1 MIQEVRGRGRIQLFR
16 TLMVVATLALATSCG
31 TAGASPKDEAT
42 RYAAQI
48 YAVESELV
56 HAARSQDVE
65 RFQLALA
72 DGETT
77 LPKIKPPPWAREDH
91 GLLTKE
97 WAQLASDAA
106 DARDDPGAGFEA
118 AIGADVRR
126 IAATTAR
133 LAAAAAAHRS
143 TNARGSV

>member
-1 MIQEVRGRGRIQLFR
+1 
-16 TLMVVATLALATSCG
+16 MVVATLAMATGCG
-31 TAGASPKDEAT
+31 TAGSSSKDDAT
-42 RYAAQI
+42 RYYTQI
-48 YAVESELV
+48 HAVESELV

-65 RFQLALA
+65 MVQKALA

-77 LPKIKPPPWAREDH
+77 LPKIKPPLWARDDH
-91 GLLTKE
+91 ALLTKE

-118 AIGADVRR
+118 AVELDVRR
-126 IAATTAR
+126 ISATTAR

-143 TNARGSV
+143 TNAGGSA